1 MVASGPNALIVELSA
16 HPHAD
21 AMAARVYAQ
30 AAAAADQRQR
40 GFATPGANSAAGRS
54 AELPELTSEQ
64 AQTEHGNVLELL
76 ERGVEKSDERQLLG
90 ALLALGAAKQPAGK
104 EADLAIRLVW
114 LATHTPCSAFGAI
127 DPAFGERADAI
138 WEAVAKIADY
148 PQLAAGDFG
157 NGEALVAAVALRQ
170 SESERAGKLATE
182 LSARSSEPMISAVL
196 VPSERPAAPAPVP
209 AATPAPLPVPAAA
222 PAPAPLPALQVEKP
236 PLLTGELAAPPRG
249 PALTAL
255 LAITLVLPA
264 LVVVRLIGRYALAFR
279 RPAAVGISE
288 RGLELE
294 YRSELLGRVLRERSV
309 LVPLNNLASVTRELR
324 YARAGLYAGLI
335 ALVLGSY
342 FGVGLLADGL
352 RVPGGSLPL
361 IGLAVLL
368 IAGGLALDFVLSSV
382 GVNARGRCRLVV
394 VPRKG
399 RALCISELDPA
410 RTDAL
415 LASVARRTVATPAA
429 HP

>member
-1 MVASGPNALIVELSA
+1 MVVPGTNALIVELKA
-16 HPHAD
+16 HPHAE
-21 AMAARVYAQ
+21 ALAARVYAQ

-54 AELPELTSEQ
+54 ADLPELSSEQ
-64 AQTEHGNVLELL
+64 AQTEHGNVLEMLG
-76 ERGVEKSDERQLLG
+76 RGVEKAPERQVLG
-90 ALLALGAAKQPAGK
+90 ALLALGAAQQSPGK
-104 EADLAIRLVW
+104 ETDLAARLVW
-114 LATHTPCSAFGAI
+114 LATHTPCSAFAAI

-148 PQLAAGDFG
+148 PQLVAQDFS
-157 NGEALVAAVALRQ
+157 NGEALVAALALRQ
-170 SESERAGKLATE
+170 SESVRASALASE
-182 LSARSSEPMISAVL
+182 LSARSSEPFISAVL
-196 VPSERPAAPAPVP
+196 VQSERPAPPAPAPAAPAPVAP
-209 AATPAPLPVPAAA
+209 PTAAQAPEVEAAK
-222 PAPAPLPALQVEKP
+222 PP
-236 PLLTGELAAPPRG
+236 PLLTGELAPPPRG

-255 LAITLVLPA
+255 MAFTLVLPA
-264 LVVVRLIGRYALAFR
+264 LVVLRLIGRYALAFR

-368 IAGGLALDFVLSSV
+368 IAGGLALDFVLSSL

-399 RALCISELDPA
+399 RALCISDLDPA

>member
-1 MVASGPNALIVELSA
+1 MAVPGPNALIAELSA
-16 HPHAD
+16 HPHID
-21 AMAARVYAQ
+21 AIAARVYAQ

-54 AELPELTSEQ
+54 AELPELSSEQ
-64 AQTEHGNVLELL
+64 AETERGNVLEML
-76 ERGVEKSDERQLLG
+76 ERGVEKADERLLLG
-90 ALLALGAAKQPAGK
+90 ALLALGAAKQAPGK
-104 EADLAIRLVW
+104 EAELAVRLIW
-114 LATHTPCSAFGAI
+114 LATHTPCSAFATV
-127 DPAFGERADAI
+127 DAAFGDRAEAI
-138 WEAVAKIADY
+138 WEAVAKVDDY
-148 PQLAAGDFG
+148 PQLLAADFD
-157 NGEALVAAVALRQ
+157 NGEALVAALALRQ
-170 SESERAGKLATE
+170 SESARATKLASE
-182 LSARSSEPMISAVL
+182 LSARSSEPWISAVL
-196 VPSERPAAPAPVP
+196 VQPQPSQPPPPPPEPALPSPSPRLDPAPEVP
-209 AATPAPLPVPAAA
+209 KA
-222 PAPAPLPALQVEKP
+222 
-236 PLLTGELAAPPRG
+236 PLLTGELAAAPRG

-255 LAITLVLPA
+255 LALTLVLPV
-264 LVVVRLIGRYALAFR
+264 LVVMRLIGRYALAFR
-279 RPAAVGISE
+279 RPAAVGLSE

-309 LVPLNNLASVTRELR
+309 LVPLSNLASVTRELR

-335 ALVLGSY
+335 ALVVGSY
-342 FGVGLLADGL
+342 LGVGLLADGF

-399 RALCISELDPA
+399 RAVCISDLDPA

-415 LASVARRTVATPAA
+415 LASVARHSVAPAA
-429 HP
+429 RP